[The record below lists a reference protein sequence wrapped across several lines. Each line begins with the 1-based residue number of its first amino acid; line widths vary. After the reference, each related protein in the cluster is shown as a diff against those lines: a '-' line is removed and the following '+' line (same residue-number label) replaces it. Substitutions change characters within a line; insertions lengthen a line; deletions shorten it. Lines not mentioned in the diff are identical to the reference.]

1 MRRQSLGLFVTAIV
15 FTLASAAPGQNDNPA
30 KKSLADL
37 QGTWKLTSL
46 EREGEVRE
54 FADRAPRWVVKG
66 DKVLYGGEELATLA
80 PDAATTP
87 KSLDLAF
94 RTPKGDKE
102 AIYSLTDDT
111 WR

>member
-1 MRRQSLGLFVTAIV
+1 MRRRSLDLFSMAVMFGLV
-15 FTLASAAPGQNDNPA
+15 SAAAGQNDNPS

-66 DKVLYGGEELATLA
+66 DKVLYGGEEVATLV
-80 PDAATTP
+80 PRPAATP
-87 KSLDLAF
+87 QSLDLAF
-94 RTPKGDKE
+94 RPPKPE
-102 AIYSLTDDT
+102 
-111 WR
+111 